1 MLRKNI
7 LTNTPWETI
16 VGYSRAVQIGNF
28 IYVSGTTAT
37 DKTGNII
44 STDAYEQTVQIIQNI
59 ETALQTVGA
68 SLKDVVRTRIYVT
81 NIEEWEQIG
90 KAHSKFFSEIKP
102 ATTMVEVNR
111 LVSPKMLVEI
121 EADAYISK

>member
-1 MLRKNI
+1 MSIKNI
-7 LTNTPWETI
+7 STNTSWEKI
-16 VGYSRAVQIGNF
+16 VGYSRAVRIDNF
-28 IYVSGTTAT
+28 VYVSGTTAT
-37 DKTGNII
+37 DKTGEII

-81 NIEEWEQIG
+81 NIDEWEQIG
-90 KAHSKFFSEIKP
+90 KAHSNFFGEIKP

>member
-16 VGYSRAVQIGNF
+16 VGYSRAVKIGNF

-37 DKTGNII
+37 DKTGQII
-44 STDAYEQTVQIIQNI
+44 STDADEQTVQIIQNI

-68 SLKDVVRTRIYVT
+68 SLKDVV
-81 NIEEWEQIG
+81 N
-90 KAHSKFFSEIKP
+90 
-102 ATTMVEVNR
+102 N
-111 LVSPKMLVEI
+111 
-121 EADAYISK
+121 

>member
-1 MLRKNI
+1 MRKNI

-16 VGYSRAVQIGNF
+16 VGYSRAVKIGNF
-28 IYVSGTTAT
+28 IYISGTTAT
-37 DKTGNII
+37 DKTGQII
-44 STDAYEQTVQIIQNI
+44 STNPYEQTVQIIQNI

-81 NIEEWEQIG
+81 NIEDWEQIG
-90 KAHSKFFSEIKP
+90 KAHSTFFGEIKP
-102 ATTMVEVNR
+102 ASTMVEVKR

-121 EADAYISK
+121 EADAYISE